1 MIHWWLIA
9 NATSQFFLRLFRT
22 SQKYSMHHFHH
33 VWRIFKE
40 ISCWVVRVQNSNWKS
55 FQELDIDWVTTV
67 QCQSVIAKTTFIYVK
82 MPQIFTWGFVLCLE
96 TTVEGMTNIH
106 KQALL
111 KHLFQSL
118 HILHSL
124 FWRYRNKS
132 KKIGAGFW
140 AELLGGLG
148 IFSWKHPT
156 SWLNKNTLWTLKL
169 CPNSGAGSAVH
180 IPRPNIS
187 RFRNGPMLLQQS
199 ISHNFGVSSHVPW
212 RAESLRVYIPPQQVI
227 EWVEGVLV
235 SGWSLCNNQVHW
247 LVVIIENSGREFSH
261 EISTWL

>member
-40 ISCWVVRVQNSNWKS
+40 ISCRVVRVQNSNWKS

-156 SWLNKNTLWTLKL
+156 SWLNKARHWSCVQIQVLD
-169 CPNSGAGSAVH
+169 
-180 IPRPNIS
+180 
-187 RFRNGPMLLQQS
+187 QQS
-199 ISHNFGVSSHVPW
+199 IFLDRTYQGLEIAQCFCSSRYHIILGCPVMYHG
-212 RAESLRVYIPPQQVI
+212 ELRVCVFIFH
-227 EWVEGVLV
+227 L
-235 SGWSLCNNQVHW
+235 SRWSNELKEC
-247 LVVIIENSGREFSH
+247 
-261 EISTWL
+261 